1 MRLLAEKELSP
12 LFLLIICHP
21 LFSFAFLCVRPLS
34 TGPKRKRLLLDMR
47 GVANNGGCCFR
58 RGGKARR
65 VLSGVAAS
73 LCLLLVARAV
83 DGVVIVKEPLI
94 STGMMKT
101 SLLQ

>member
-1 MRLLAEKELSP
+1 MAAVLGEEERL
-12 LFLLIICHP
+12 
-21 LFSFAFLCVRPLS
+21 
-34 TGPKRKRLLLDMR
+34 
-47 GVANNGGCCFR
+47 
-58 RGGKARR
+58 ARR